1 MTDNQWL
8 SLSEAAKLL
17 GVHANT
23 LRRWANNGNI
33 PVHTTPGGHRRF
45 LASELLEMVKNNA
58 LVPHNNSTGRV
69 WADYAL
75 VEARQRLHDKPTPRW
90 KEAFDETERE
100 EKRELGRRLLGL
112 IMQHIANGTGDE
124 SLLIEATSIGVRYA
138 QGCLRSGLSAS
149 EGLEATMFFRDT
161 MTEVALQMPEVAHIS
176 PDDQVRLLR
185 KLNQV
190 FNTVQKSFVEY
201 YDKQSS
207 QHELPSET
215 RNNQA
220 DI

>member
-1 MTDNQWL
+1 MSSDWL

-23 LRRWANNGNI
+23 LRRWANNGDI

-45 LASELLEMVKNNA
+45 LASELLELVKNNA
-58 LVPHNNSTGRV
+58 LVPQNTATGRV

-75 VEARQRLHDKPTPRW
+75 VEARQRLGNNQLQPRW
-90 KEAFDETERE
+90 KSAFDETELQE
-100 EKRELGRRLLGL
+100 NRELGRRLLGL
-112 IMQHIANGTGDE
+112 IMQHISSNMGDE
-124 SLLIEATSIGVRYA
+124 NLLVEATSIGVRYA
-138 QGCLRSGLSAS
+138 QGCIRSGLTAS

-161 MTEVALQMPEVAHIS
+161 LTEVALQMPEVAHIS
-176 PDDQVRLLR
+176 AEDQVRLLR

-201 YDKQSS
+201 YDHHNGQPATNGN
-207 QHELPSET
+207 PSE
-215 RNNQA
+215 
-220 DI
+220 